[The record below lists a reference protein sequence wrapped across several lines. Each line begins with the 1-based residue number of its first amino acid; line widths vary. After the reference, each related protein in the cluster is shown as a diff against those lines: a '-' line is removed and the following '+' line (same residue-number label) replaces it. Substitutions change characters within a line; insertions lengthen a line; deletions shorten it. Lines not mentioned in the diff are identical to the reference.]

1 MKKERVKS
9 ILIDEL
15 VKYRVDRVLEEYHT
29 GLQVWLSKQDGEN
42 AINEAQ
48 PENECSCR
56 EERKAAYQQGLRSA
70 LEFIQEYER
79 ARKAK

>member
-1 MKKERVKS
+1 MKKERIKS
-9 ILIDEL
+9 ILVDEL
-15 VKYRVDRVLEEYHT
+15 VKYRVDRVLEEYHNA
-29 GLQVWLSKQDGEN
+29 LQVWLSKQDGEM

-48 PENECSCR
+48 PEHECSCR
-56 EERKAAYQQGLRSA
+56 DERKEGYQQGLRAA